1 MDLVVEIETEEAW
14 LQAGSSGVLVV
25 PREAQFAEEEWSEL
39 LERWRDASFAERRAC
54 VVVFV
59 DRNPGRARVCFD
71 GDGLPCFAGDRLD
84 AAMGRLLEEVV
95 DGNGFADGA
104 FATWTTACLPL
115 AKAGRVAAKARRL
128 DRFARDRAG
137 ARAFEDGGEHV
148 TVWQVHAL

>member
-14 LQAGSSGVLVV
+14 LQAESSGVLVV

-39 LERWRDASFAERRAC
+39 LERWQDACLTARRAS
-54 VVVFV
+54 VVMFIGS
-59 DRNPGRARVCFD
+59 DPGRATVCFD
-71 GDGLPCFAGDRLD
+71 GKGLPSFAGNRLD
-84 AAMGRLLEEVV
+84 AAMGRLLEDVV
-95 DGNGFADGA
+95 NCAGFADGA
-104 FATWTTACLPL
+104 FATWTTAALPL

-128 DRFARDRAG
+128 EHFARDRAG